1 MSDRDERPETHPEAS
16 EDREIAGEL
25 ERGAIDPTEEGLVGP
40 REAAGREPARRG
52 PGLTEDGRFR
62 SGRLAGLGMGAA
74 IWALSWPV
82 VLESFLNSL
91 VGLTDT
97 VLAAGLGVPEADAIA
112 GASYIMWFIGLVIMA
127 VGVGATALVSRAVGA
142 SRMAAADAVLGQ
154 GILLSLLSGVAV
166 AIVVVVLASPV
177 AGLLNM
183 TDRAGEAFRTY
194 MIVIAAGVPAASLL
208 FILTACARGAGDN
221 RRPLYAM
228 GVRNLVNIVVSVL
241 LSGVDITRTVVRDG
255 EAVTEILIANPASF
269 DLGIL
274 GIALGT
280 VAGDVVGMLILLRM
294 AIRGT
299 WGIRLRRK
307 RLAPHW
313 VTVRRLVRLGW
324 PNFVETAGMWF
335 GNFLVIVMVGGLS
348 IAGAAEGLLGAHMIA
363 IRIEALSFLPG
374 FAMGTAAAT
383 LAGQYLGAGRAD
395 MARVAV
401 WRCTLIASAV
411 MLAFG
416 LTFILMPRTLVGLL
430 SAQPEH
436 LEVAPM
442 LLFICGWVQVPFAM
456 GIVLRSA
463 LRGTGDVHV
472 VLVITWISTYAVRLP
487 LAFLLSGADL
497 VLGGGVGKE
506 AWLSIA
512 NPMPGDFPIQGL
524 WGLWVGLCADLVLR
538 GLFFTARFMQ
548 GGWTRLRV

>member
-1 MSDRDERPETHPEAS
+1 
-16 EDREIAGEL
+16 
-25 ERGAIDPTEEGLVGP
+25 
-40 REAAGREPARRG
+40 
-52 PGLTEDGRFR
+52 
-62 SGRLAGLGMGAA
+62 MGAA
-74 IWALSWPV
+74 IWVLSWPV

-127 VGVGATALVSRAVGA
+127 VGVGATALISRAVGA
-142 SRMAAADAVLGQ
+142 SRMAVANAVLGQ
-154 GILLSLLSGVAV
+154 GVLLSLVTGAVVAG
-166 AIVVVVLASPV
+166 VVVVLAGPV

-194 MIVIAAGVPAASLL
+194 MVVIAAGVPAASLL
-208 FILTACARGAGDN
+208 FILTACARGAGDS

-228 GVRNLVNIVVSVL
+228 AARNIVNIVVSIL
-241 LSGVDITRTVVRDG
+241 LSGVDLTRTVVRDG
-255 EAVTEILIANPASF
+255 APVTEVIFSNPVSL

-280 VAGDVVGMLILLRM
+280 VAGDIVGALILLRM
-294 AIRGT
+294 AVRGT
-299 WGIRLRRK
+299 WGVRLIKRRLR
-307 RLAPHW
+307 PHW
-313 VTVRRLVRLGW
+313 ITVRRLVALGW

-335 GNFLVIVMVGGLS
+335 GNFLVIIMVGGLAV
-348 IAGAAEGLLGAHMIA
+348 AGGDGLLGAHMIA

-383 LAGQYLGAGRAD
+383 LAGQYLGAQRAD
-395 MARVAV
+395 MARTAV
-401 WRCTLIASAV
+401 WRCTLIATGV

-416 LTFILMPRTLVGLL
+416 LAFITVPGSLVGLL

-436 LEVAPM
+436 LRITPT
-442 LLFICGWVQVPFAM
+442 LLFICGWVQVPFAL

-463 LRGTGDVHV
+463 LRGTGDVKV
-472 VLVITWISTYAVRLP
+472 VLIITWVSTYLVRLP

-497 VLGGGVGKE
+497 AFGAGNGEGP
-506 AWLSIA
+506 WLRIA
-512 NPMPGDFPIQGL
+512 NPMPDDFFVHGL
-524 WGLWVGLCADLVLR
+524 WGLWIGLCIDLLLR
-538 GLFFTARFMQ
+538 GVFFTARFVH
-548 GGWTRLRV
+548 GGWTRIRV